1 MPRPIV
7 AEIDVAALAGNYR
20 LLERAAAPARV
31 LAVVKA
37 NAYGHGT
44 GIVARALNPLVAGY
58 GVVDFDDAREVRETG
73 FAGPILMLN
82 GMFDPADGECA
93 IAHDLWLVV
102 HERWQLDWVTRLRP
116 SAIPRIFIK
125 VETGMNR
132 LGFTVDEARRLLPGL
147 LLGVGR
153 ERLALMTHFA
163 RADEAD
169 GVDEPV
175 RRIGELADDTGL
187 PLSLSNSAGV
197 LFHGGNTRERWARC
211 GIALYGAS
219 PNPLTRE
226 AGAIGLCPVMTLKS
240 TLIGVRP
247 VRKGDRVGYGRAFSA
262 PRDMVVGHVACGYGD
277 GYPWAAGPAGAPVSV
292 KGRPAHVVGRVS
304 MDMLA
309 VDLEGVPDPA
319 VGDEVVLLG
328 KGPPADTVA
337 GFVGGIGYD
346 VLSGVSRAVRRVAVN
361 VPDTD
366 GPGKAAPGPG

>member
-20 LLERAAAPARV
+20 LLERKAAPARV

-44 GIVARALNPLVAGY
+44 GIVVRALNPLVSGY
-58 GVVDFDDAREVRETG
+58 GVVDFDEACEVRATG

-82 GMFDPADGECA
+82 GMFDPADGERA
-93 IAHDLWLVV
+93 IEHGLWLVV
-102 HERWQLDWVTRLRP
+102 HERWQLDWVTRRRP
-116 SAIPRIFIK
+116 SEVPTVFLK

-147 LLGVGR
+147 VLGVGR
-153 ERLALMTHFA
+153 ERLVLMTHFA
-163 RADEAD
+163 RADEEG
-169 GVDEPV
+169 GVDEPT
-175 RRIGELADDTGL
+175 RRIGELADAAGL

-197 LFHGGNTRERWARC
+197 LFRGGNTRERWARC

-219 PNPLTRE
+219 PNASVGDAET
-226 AGAIGLCPVMTLKS
+226 IGLRPVMTLKS
-240 TLIGVRP
+240 ALIGVRQ
-247 VRKGDRVGYGRAFSA
+247 VRQGDRIGYGRAFRA

-292 KGRPAHVVGRVS
+292 KGRTAHTIGRVS

-319 VGDEVVLLG
+319 VGDEVVLIG
-328 KGPPADTVA
+328 RGPTADMVA
-337 GFVGGIGYD
+337 GFVDGIGYD

-361 VPDTD
+361 VPGAD
-366 GPGKAAPGPG
+366 GPG